1 MRTIQFTGDILK
13 PCLKTRN
20 NYYYWDAAAD
30 GDHVL
35 CLIAGV
41 SERCD
46 AKGRYKIAEKRRLG
60 IFGKPEIFQTVFFGF
75 NSAQKRNAMR

>member
-13 PCLKTRN
+13 PYLKTRN
-20 NYYYWDAAAD
+20 NYDWDAAAD

-41 SERCD
+41 AERRD
-46 AKGRYKIAEKRRLG
+46 AKRGYKIAEKRRLG
-60 IFGKPEIFQTVFFGF
+60 NLGKPAIFQTAFFGLTC
-75 NSAQKRNAMR
+75 AQKRNAMR

>member
-1 MRTIQFTGDILK
+1 MRTVQFTGDILK

-20 NYYYWDAAAD
+20 NYDWDAAAD

-60 IFGKPEIFQTVFFGF
+60 SLGIFQTVFFGF